1 MNDKAKSQIVWEQWQ
16 VSFRPARNTARD
28 LAGVEHR
35 SVQAAP
41 EQVAVF
47 LHGAMGD
54 V

>member
-16 VSFRPARNTARD
+16 VSFRSARNAVRD
-28 LAGVEHR
+28 VAGVGHR
-35 SVQAAP
+35 SVLAAP